1 MLRFI
6 TLCIPHKTDLP
17 LATRR
22 PVEQFWYPVRP
33 SCQCGHTN
41 LIGSGVRRD
50 RHAVSPVSMFIYYS
64 PVHRHGQE
72 VFTYMRRQLTGGITI

>member
-6 TLCIPHKTDLP
+6 TLCIPHKT
-17 LATRR
+17 TC
-22 PVEQFWYPVRP
+22 P
-33 SCQCGHTN
+33 SLQGASGAVLVSGQTKLSMVN
-41 LIGSGVRRD
+41 TTDFGSGVRRD

>member
-6 TLCIPHKTDLP
+6 TLCIPHKT
-17 LATRR
+17 TC
-22 PVEQFWYPVRP
+22 P
-33 SCQCGHTN
+33 SLQGASGAVLVSGQTNIVNGGHTN

-50 RHAVSPVSMFIYYS
+50 RHAVSPASTFIYYS

-72 VFTYMRRQLTGGITI
+72 VFTILT